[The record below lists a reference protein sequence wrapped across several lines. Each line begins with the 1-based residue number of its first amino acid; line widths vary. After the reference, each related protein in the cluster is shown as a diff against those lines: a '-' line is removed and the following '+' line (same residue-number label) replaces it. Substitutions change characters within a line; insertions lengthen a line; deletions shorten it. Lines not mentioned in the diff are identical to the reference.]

1 MLLLL
6 TCKKIMV
13 VRGLTVFLNQMALMK

>member
-13 VRGLTVFLNQMALMK
+13 VRGLTVFLHQMALMK